1 MSSFFPLTSNQRD
14 VWVDQT
20 LHPDVPFYNIGG
32 YLNVDGEINRN
43 IFEKAMQ
50 RVVQENDALRII
62 LHKGDPLPMQ
72 EIRQDAKFDL
82 PFIDYSVEENPMQ
95 KAEAWMRKE
104 FVKPFELYGQSL
116 VRYALIKLSDQRY
129 CCFTNQH
136 HLIADGLSTLLMSH
150 RFADAYND
158 IIKKSNRNSSF
169 PSYQKFIH
177 ADQDF
182 VRSKKFEKC
191 QNFWKETYRDLPEP
205 LIINGHV
212 EAGGSASI
220 EGGFSSLW
228 IKRTQYQFL
237 ENFCEEHSVT
247 PYHLLLAAL
256 YTCFLR
262 AGRGEDFVYGAPVS
276 NRTTAESKKII
287 GLFTSVSPMRFR
299 FGLDMDTSEL
309 LQLISKELKRTYR
322 YQRLPLSE
330 INKLCGIYKENGRQL
345 FDLTVSYEKNDYDMN
360 FNGATAKAITYANG
374 FQKNSLS
381 IALKEYRK
389 DEDIRLDFSYNIR
402 IFDEEEIEYL
412 KERVL
417 FIMEDMA
424 LHPNVPVRKLELLP
438 EREKRNILEIWNST
452 QKEIS
457 DELAHHLFEE
467 QVKKD
472 PEKTAAVYGDQRI
485 TYRQLNEQANQLSRH
500 LSSRGVRPETLVGI
514 FVERSIDML
523 IGILAVIKAGGAYVP
538 LDPSYPEDRITF
550 MLEDS
555 GAKVVLT
562 EEKLLSVLPKV
573 SGESICL
580 DRDQQAWS
588 DLSTSNPLSEV
599 GPDSLAYVIYTSGST
614 GKPKGVMIAHKSL
627 CNLIKTQA
635 RILCVKPESRM
646 LQFSSFSF
654 DASVWEIFITLGSG
668 ATLILA
674 PKEEIMPGPDLI
686 QILNRHGVTHLT
698 LPPSS
703 LGVLP
708 EDSLISL
715 QTLVTAGESCSAEL
729 VKKWGRGRRFINAYG
744 PTESTVCACT
754 WEYDGST
761 GKPPIGRPFE
771 NVQLYILDDD
781 LQPLPVGGIGEL
793 CIAGVGLAKGY
804 LNRPDL
810 TREKFISNP
819 FSEDGAR
826 LYKTG
831 DFARWGADGNIEF
844 LGRMDQQVKLR
855 GFRIELEEIESVL
868 REYPLVQDAVVV
880 MTGNGL
886 HGKQLAAYFSE
897 TVKNNNADISAGLQA
912 FLKEKLPVH
921 MVPRFLISVKKF
933 PYTPGGKLD
942 RKALP
947 EPDHNLKGKIDS
959 IDPVNDIEKT
969 LLKIWKQVVGEKE
982 INVDDKFF
990 DKGLDSLQA
999 IEFIC
1004 HMEEE
1009 FGIRIQPGTLFQ
1021 KGTLKSL
1028 GSYIESK
1035 KLLGKVTS
1043 KTLVEIQIK
1052 DGLLPFFCVTA
1063 GYGDV
1068 LAFRELA
1075 GKMERSFYVLQP
1087 PPRNETVSALDIK
1100 NLAALYIANL
1110 RTVQETGP
1118 YCLGGYSAGG
1128 VLAFEMAQQLKA
1140 EGEKV
1145 HALVILGTPVTHG
1158 VFGQRVYRF
1167 LMKTIPLFLPKQ
1179 SQNQSSMVRILR
1191 SLFMDKGLKIHLE
1204 SLTGYKPAS
1213 YPGKI
1218 TIFEGRKASS
1228 RFYPWQKK
1236 WRRIAEC
1243 LEIMLI
1249 SGNHDSFIRSPNNKE
1264 LAYSLESCLSKGMA
1278 YPDNE
1283 YTNS

>member
-1 MSSFFPLTSNQRD
+1 MSSLFPLTSNQRD

-20 LHPDVPFYNIGG
+20 FHPGVPFYNIGG
-32 YLNVDGEINRN
+32 YLKVDGEINRN
-43 IFEKAMQ
+43 VFEKAMQ
-50 RVVQENDALRII
+50 RVVRENDALRIV
-62 LHKGDPLPMQ
+62 LHKGNPLPMQ
-72 EIRQDAKFDL
+72 EIREDAEFDL
-82 PFIDYSVEENPMQ
+82 PFIDYSAEENPMQ
-95 KAEAWMRKE
+95 KAETWMRKE
-104 FVKPFELYGQSL
+104 FVKPFELYGQFL

-136 HLIADGLSTLLMSH
+136 HLIADGLSTLIMSH

-158 IIKKSNRNSSF
+158 IINKSNRISSF
-169 PSYQKFIH
+169 PSYQKFIY
-177 ADQDF
+177 ADQEF
-182 VRSKKFEKC
+182 VQSKKFEKC
-191 QNFWKETYRDLPEP
+191 KTFWKETYRDLPEP
-205 LIINGHV
+205 LITTCHV
-212 EAGGSASI
+212 EAEGSASI

-228 IKRTQYQFL
+228 IKRALYQSL
-237 ENFCEEHSVT
+237 ENFCENQGVT

-299 FGLDMDTSEL
+299 FGLDLETSEL

-360 FNGATAKAITYANG
+360 FNGATANAVTYANG
-374 FQKNSLS
+374 FQKNALS

-389 DEDIRLDFSYNIR
+389 DEDIRLDFSYNLR
-402 IFDEEEIEYL
+402 AFDKEEIEYL

-417 FIMEDMA
+417 FIMEEMS

-438 EREKRNILEIWNST
+438 EKEKRDILEIWNLT
-452 QKEIS
+452 QTEIPAG
-457 DELAHHLFEE
+457 LAHHFFEE
-467 QVKKD
+467 QEKTA
-472 PEKTAAVYGDQRI
+472 PEKTAAVYGDQQI
-485 TYRQLNEQANQLSRH
+485 TYRQLNEEANQLSRY
-500 LSSRGVRPETLVGI
+500 LSSRGVGAESLVGVFI
-514 FVERSIDML
+514 ERSIDML

-538 LDPSYPEDRITF
+538 LDPSYPEERITF

-573 SGESICL
+573 CGESICL
-580 DRDQQAWS
+580 DRDQHAWS
-588 DLSTSNPLSEV
+588 DLSTSNSFSEV

-614 GKPKGVMIAHKSL
+614 GKPKGVMIAHRSL
-627 CNLIKTQA
+627 SNLIKTQA
-635 RILCVKPESRM
+635 RILFVKPESKM

-674 PKEEIMPGPDLI
+674 PKDEIMPGPDLI
-686 QILNRHGVTHLT
+686 QTLNSHGITHLT

-708 EDSLISL
+708 ENPLPSL
-715 QTLVTAGESCSAEL
+715 QTLVTAGEACLAEL
-729 VKKWGRGRRFINAYG
+729 AKKWGKGRRFINAYG

-754 WEYDGST
+754 WEYNGKI
-761 GKPPIGRPFE
+761 GKPPIGRPFD
-771 NVQLYILDDD
+771 NVQLYILDED

-793 CIAGVGLAKGY
+793 CIAGVGLARGY

-810 TREKFISNP
+810 TQEKFISNP
-819 FSEDGAR
+819 FSKDGAR

-855 GFRIELEEIESVL
+855 GFRIELEEIEAVL
-868 REYPLVQDAVVV
+868 REHSSVQDAVVV

-886 HGKQLAAYFSE
+886 HGKQLAAYFTE
-897 TVKNNNADISAGLQA
+897 NVENKNTDKSADLQV
-912 FLKEKLPVH
+912 FLKEKLPAH
-921 MVPRFLISVKKF
+921 MVPRFVIPFEKF

-947 EPDHNLKGKIDS
+947 EPDSSLKRKIDS
-959 IDPVNDIEKT
+959 SEPINDIEKA
-969 LLKIWKQVVGEKE
+969 LLKIWKQVMGEKE
-982 INVDDKFF
+982 ISVDDNFF
-990 DKGLDSLQA
+990 DEGLDSLQA
-999 IEFIC
+999 VEFIC
-1004 HMEEE
+1004 HMEEK
-1009 FGIRIQPGTLFQ
+1009 FDIRAQPGTLFQ

-1028 GSYIESK
+1028 GRYIESR

-1052 DGLLPFFCVTA
+1052 NGLLPFFCVTA

-1075 GKMERSFYVLQP
+1075 VKMKRSFYVLQP
-1087 PPRNETVSALDIK
+1087 PPRNETINALDIK
-1100 NLAALYIANL
+1100 NLAALYVANL
-1110 RTVQETGP
+1110 RTVQEAGP

-1140 EGEKV
+1140 AGEEV

-1158 VFGQRVYRF
+1158 AFGQRVYRF
-1167 LMKTIPLFLPKQ
+1167 LMKTVPLFLPEQ
-1179 SQNQSSMVRILR
+1179 SQNQSSMIRILR
-1191 SLFMDKGLKIHLE
+1191 ALFMDEGLKIHLE
-1204 SLTGYKPAS
+1204 SLTGYKPAT

-1218 TIFEGRKASS
+1218 TIFEGRNASS

-1236 WRRIAEC
+1236 WRKIAEV

-1249 SGNHDSFIRSPNNKE
+1249 SGNHDSFIRSPNNRE
-1264 LAYSLESCLSKGMA
+1264 LAYSLESCLSKDTTSL
-1278 YPDNE
+1278 DNE
-1283 YTNS
+1283 FSNT